1 MDTCTSR
8 TTETDLK
15 SDFVHLNWPRESV
28 CFHLDQQT
36 QTVGED
42 YPCVCICLVIGS
54 HQVQLKCLD
63 DYACFSLLPFVL
75 GNISYFF
82 AQINF
87 NFSVPVLAAQSV
99 LML

>member
-15 SDFVHLNWPRESV
+15 SDFVHLNWHRESV

-42 YPCVCICLVIGS
+42 YPCLVIGS

-75 GNISYFF
+75 GNISYF
-82 AQINF
+82 
-87 NFSVPVLAAQSV
+87 LHK
-99 LML
+99 